1 MRRSD
6 CFLLSKYTTVLS
18 GKYTTFGDEGGMAA
32 TFGCLEPFDAMSED
46 WSGLWLYGTHG
57 GVFRGQ

>member
-18 GKYTTFGDEGGMAA
+18 SKYTTFGDEGGMAA
-32 TFGCLEPFDAMSED
+32 TFGCLEPFDATSLRARIGPVI
-46 WSGLWLYGTHG
+46 WNVWGS
-57 GVFRGQ
+57 F